1 LIDYHIEWYTQ
12 HTKDI
17 QTINNVPDAYN
28 DVNGNL
34 RLSSRKKRDILVNNI
49 YGVDIDRQAV
59 EVTQMSLY
67 LRVLENENADT
78 LNPQMTLALK
88 EVYLPS
94 LADNIKCGNSLIG
107 TDFGAQGEMFDDGA
121 RMKINPFDW
130 EMEFKE
136 IFSPSSRGRSSDAV
150 GTEGVGGFDCV
161 IGNPPYLS
169 ATELEDYQKYYYKE
183 KYSSA
188 IGRIDTYGLFIE
200 KALSLTVDQSRIGY
214 IIPNKFLTNVYFST
228 LRALILN
235 SAKITSLDLFKDSV
249 FSGAAVNSVVVALQ
263 KERRK
268 NVRDANLVAICESDE
283 FEYKE
288 IRRVE
293 QSVFMSDQQKRYLI
307 SSEGK
312 AHDVIMKVNSST
324 AKLKDLFD
332 VRDGIIAGRI
342 KDLLFLDS
350 AKNKFCKKLVFGG
363 DMFRYTLD
371 WRGKWVNYQPEK
383 MNQEERERVRKGG
396 IGLRL
401 RTPEIFETTKI
412 LTRKTA
418 DRIIATLDDHGYYFE
433 QTVHGSI
440 LRDKRYSEKYFL
452 ALLNSKLYLY
462 YYQKEMNQE
471 GTIFPQV
478 RIGYLKEL
486 PICTID
492 FTNLT
497 KKNQHDALVGLVDRM
512 LDLHKQLVKSNFDS
526 EKEPIERQIKAT
538 DKKIDQLVYQLYGL
552 TEEEIKVVE
561 GKNGH

>member
-1 LIDYHIEWYTQ
+1 
-12 HTKDI
+12 
-17 QTINNVPDAYN
+17 
-28 DVNGNL
+28 
-34 RLSSRKKRDILVNNI
+34 
-49 YGVDIDRQAV
+49 
-59 EVTQMSLY
+59 
-67 LRVLENENADT
+67 
-78 LNPQMTLALK
+78 
-88 EVYLPS
+88 
-94 LADNIKCGNSLIG
+94 
-107 TDFGAQGEMFDDGA
+107 
-121 RMKINPFDW
+121 
-130 EMEFKE
+130 
-136 IFSPSSRGRSSDAV
+136 
-150 GTEGVGGFDCV
+150 
-161 IGNPPYLS
+161 
-169 ATELEDYQKYYYKE
+169 
-183 KYSSA
+183 
-188 IGRIDTYGLFIE
+188 
-200 KALSLTVDQSRIGY
+200 
-214 IIPNKFLTNVYFST
+214 
-228 LRALILN
+228 
-235 SAKITSLDLFKDSV
+235 
-249 FSGAAVNSVVVALQ
+249 VNSVVVALQ

-268 NVRDANLVAICESDE
+268 NVRDTNLVAICQSDE

-293 QSVFMSDQQKRYLI
+293 QSMFMSDQQKRYLI
-307 SSEGK
+307 SYEGK

-324 AKLKDLFD
+324 AKFKDLFD

-363 DMFRYTLD
+363 DMSRYALD
-371 WRGKWVNYQPEK
+371 WKGKWVNYQPEK
-383 MNQEERERVRKGG
+383 MKQEERERVRKGG

-401 RTPEIFETTKI
+401 RSPEIFETTKI

-440 LRDKRYSEKYFL
+440 LRDKRYNEKYFL

-497 KKNQHDALVGLVDRM
+497 EKNQHDALVGLADRM
-512 LDLHKQLVKSNFDS
+512 LDLHKQLVKSSFDS

-538 DKKIDQLVYQLYGL
+538 DKKIDELVYQLYGL

-561 GKNGH
+561 GEKG